1 MVAKALDD
9 TGHSGGW
16 NHEIHWHRL
25 SLTFTTALTFGK
37 FNAASSSPTAVQLP
51 RADSAFRAAPGSQAT
66 ALKVSGAP
74 RRRGRGSC
82 CDAATT
88 CRTPLA
94 NPVTYTC
101 KRCDDRVRPGADD
114 ARKHLYAGPPWRT
127 LSRGSMRRW
136 RICWFTVG
144 LPSTA
149 FTLHVAVTW
158 NARSVRMRPN
168 GSPNNDR
175 QYWFQRARKVPGGNE
190 VLLTN
195 GLHHGCASDAEAVEF
210 LQCAARPGLC
220 ALRERS
226 CGVPAVSARLSR

>member
-1 MVAKALDD
+1 MPPRHRPLQSSCREPTARFARPRAAKPLPSKLAVPHAGAEGDLVA
-9 TGHSGGW
+9 TPPPRVG
-16 NHEIHWHRL
+16 RR
-25 SLTFTTALTFGK
+25 SLTPWPTHANDVMTECGRAPTT
-37 FNAASSSPTAVQLP
+37 
-51 RADSAFRAAPGSQAT
+51 
-66 ALKVSGAP
+66 
-74 RRRGRGSC
+74 
-82 CDAATT
+82 
-88 CRTPLA
+88 LA
-94 NPVTYTC
+94 NTC
-101 KRCDDRVRPGADD
+101 TPD
-114 ARKHLYAGPPWRT
+114 PPWRT